1 MRAEFKQELEQLN
14 PADCVYVDE
23 SGLEESLCREYGRA
37 PRGQKVSGERMG
49 KKAQR
54 LSIIAG
60 LNQKELVAPLHFQGY
75 CDTEVVNTWV
85 ENALMPCLK
94 PGQTVIMD
102 NASFHKSTRTKQ
114 LIETKGC
121 KLLYLPTYSPDLNP
135 IEQQW
140 AILKARI
147 RKLKTPQQ
155 PLEEAIAQVFKEY
168 G

>member
-1 MRAEFKQELEQLN
+1 MEQLN
-14 PADCVYVDE
+14 PADCVYIDE
-23 SGLEESLCREYGRA
+23 SGIEESLCREYGRA
-37 PRGQKVSGERMG
+37 QRGQKISGERTG

-60 LNQKELVAPLHFQGY
+60 LNQKELVAPFYFKGY
-75 CDTEVVNTWV
+75 CDTEVLNSWL
-85 ENALMPCLK
+85 ENILLPCLK
-94 PGQTVIMD
+94 VGQTIIMD
-102 NASFHKSTRTKQ
+102 NASFHKSTKTKQ
-114 LIETKGC
+114 LLENQGC
-121 KLLYLPTYSPDLNP
+121 KLLFLPTYSPDLNP

-155 PLEEAIAQVFKEY
+155 PLEDAIAQVFKQY

>member
-1 MRAEFKQELEQLN
+1 MERLN
-14 PADCVYVDE
+14 PADCVYIDE
-23 SGLEESLCREYGRA
+23 SGIEESLCREYGRA
-37 PRGQKVSGERMG
+37 QRGQKVLGERMG

-60 LNQKELVAPLHFQGY
+60 LNQKELVAPFHFKGY
-75 CDTEVVNTWV
+75 CDTEVVNSWL
-85 ENALMPCLK
+85 ENILLPCLK
-94 PGQTVIMD
+94 AGQTVIMD

-114 LIETKGC
+114 LLENQGC
-121 KLLYLPTYSPDLNP
+121 KLLFLPTYSPDLNP

-155 PLEEAIAQVFKEY
+155 PLEDAIAQVFKQY